1 MPSAEGSL
9 SWRTSFYETIS
20 ALAAVVV
27 GDLVSGLSAN
37 VTEYTIALVATF
49 IVGLIPMI
57 ILVALRKRDSLSHY
71 KRFVSR
77 FGIWLAAILAANMF
91 ASGWAIF
98 KIEALPGVLAMGLF
112 FVLVLLA
119 NRILNPIVGSLGKD
133 TFDFFQV

>member
-1 MPSAEGSL
+1 MADAEGSL
-9 SWRTSFYETIS
+9 SWRTSFYETIN

-37 VTEYTIALVATF
+37 IAEYTTALAATF

-57 ILVALRKRDSLSHY
+57 IWVALGKKDSLSQY

-91 ASGWAIF
+91 ASGLAIF
-98 KIEALPGVLAMGLF
+98 KIETLPGVLAMGLF

-119 NRILNPIVGSLGKD
+119 NRILNPIVGALGGSGKGERH
-133 TFDFFQV
+133 